1 MTVNLSMFA
10 GVGAQIFSNNGVP
23 LAGGKIFS
31 YQAGTTTPQTTY
43 TTSAGNVA
51 HPNPII
57 LDAAGRIPSGGEIWL
72 TDSQPYKF
80 VLQTSDDVLI
90 ATYDNVDGNGSGIL
104 ASLAA
109 PNGATL
115 VGFTGF
121 KSQVGTVDDL
131 ADDDGSDWI
140 GFKQSGANAVA
151 RSAQDK
157 MRDIFS
163 VKDFGAV
170 GDGVVDD
177 TTAVIAA
184 ITAAVASTPATLVFP
199 AGVYKCT
206 SVLGDFTA
214 SNLSLIGEDA
224 TLDFGSIATSPA
236 VTMLSFSGSIAAG
249 ISLTSN
255 AANAQ
260 KTISV
265 VSSTFAAGDFVKIK
279 STSIW
284 DSSRTNTTYGELNF
298 IQSVPG
304 YSSVVVAND
313 LMSTYTTAASATIAK
328 ITPVRNINIQ
338 GLKLQGP
345 TGNDNHKGIVI
356 TYGINCT
363 IDGIQSYDMD
373 AIHVQFFDSTFCR
386 VLNSYFQESNA
397 ATTGYGTS
405 FADATQDC
413 SAENNVYTDVRH
425 SLSTNNSAA
434 GGVTRRIL
442 FANNIVTDS
451 ALATSGSGGDAI
463 DAHAGSEDI
472 SIIGNICNASSGSG
486 INVEGRSTTIS
497 GNVISFTQGN
507 GITHQNYTDLT
518 GWTNI
523 SNNTLRN
530 VLGSYC
536 IAAVPNTASFG
547 TCTINGNNIDVSE
560 KTGVRAR
567 PTGAFQFVNINI
579 SGNSIR
585 MTGASTGAGIDV
597 ESALAGSI
605 SANSVQAP
613 AVGIRVENGQNV
625 AITGNSVRLTTD
637 SGAVIGYGVR
647 LSGTSYG
654 CVISGNA
661 LYDDSTLTGSNATSF
676 ENTVTYSGVFGNVG
690 SKFTAA
696 TKFNIGTGTGTGN
709 AAANNIEGV

>member
-260 KTISV
+260 KTI
-265 VSSTFAAGDFVKIK
+265 F
-279 STSIW
+279 
-284 DSSRTNTTYGELNF
+284 
-298 IQSVPG
+298 
-304 YSSVVVAND
+304 
-313 LMSTYTTAASATIAK
+313 
-328 ITPVRNINIQ
+328 
-338 GLKLQGP
+338 
-345 TGNDNHKGIVI
+345 
-356 TYGINCT
+356 
-363 IDGIQSYDMD
+363 
-373 AIHVQFFDSTFCR
+373 
-386 VLNSYFQESNA
+386 
-397 ATTGYGTS
+397 
-405 FADATQDC
+405 
-413 SAENNVYTDVRH
+413 
-425 SLSTNNSAA
+425 
-434 GGVTRRIL
+434 
-442 FANNIVTDS
+442 
-451 ALATSGSGGDAI
+451 
-463 DAHAGSEDI
+463 
-472 SIIGNICNASSGSG
+472 
-486 INVEGRSTTIS
+486 
-497 GNVISFTQGN
+497 
-507 GITHQNYTDLT
+507 
-518 GWTNI
+518 
-523 SNNTLRN
+523 
-530 VLGSYC
+530 
-536 IAAVPNTASFG
+536 
-547 TCTINGNNIDVSE
+547 
-560 KTGVRAR
+560 
-567 PTGAFQFVNINI
+567 FVNI
-579 SGNSIR
+579 
-585 MTGASTGAGIDV
+585 
-597 ESALAGSI
+597 L
-605 SANSVQAP
+605 
-613 AVGIRVENGQNV
+613 
-625 AITGNSVRLTTD
+625 
-637 SGAVIGYGVR
+637 
-647 LSGTSYG
+647 
-654 CVISGNA
+654 
-661 LYDDSTLTGSNATSF
+661 
-676 ENTVTYSGVFGNVG
+676 
-690 SKFTAA
+690 
-696 TKFNIGTGTGTGN
+696 
-709 AAANNIEGV
+709 